1 MTTLTY
7 NDVGGD
13 IGRTATVVGQGDDSQ
28 RWVFGGGADKMV
40 HKWNLQSGEW
50 TSVLT
55 GHIRDIHAVC
65 AVPGKPMLLSTGQD
79 GLLKIWYVDGL

>member
-1 MTTLTY
+1 
-7 NDVGGD
+7 
-13 IGRTATVVGQGDDSQ
+13 
-28 RWVFGGGADKMV
+28 MV